1 MHVRMAWLAVQLK
14 NLGFGSIFLL
24 PHPIRNIP
32 DISMGGEEISTLLY
46 IASNQKR
53 KRKSRP
59 HDVSTLP
66 VGHLSPPVR
75 LEWRQRSQLGFVNYC
90 KLTNGHHGSIATDL
104 V

>member
-14 NLGFGSIFLL
+14 NLGFGSIFPL

-53 KRKSRP
+53 ERKSRR
-59 HDVSTLP
+59 HDVFNAASWSLIPSSTSGMEKKKP
-66 VGHLSPPVR
+66 TRV
-75 LEWRQRSQLGFVNYC
+75 C
-90 KLTNGHHGSIATDL
+90 
-104 V
+104 